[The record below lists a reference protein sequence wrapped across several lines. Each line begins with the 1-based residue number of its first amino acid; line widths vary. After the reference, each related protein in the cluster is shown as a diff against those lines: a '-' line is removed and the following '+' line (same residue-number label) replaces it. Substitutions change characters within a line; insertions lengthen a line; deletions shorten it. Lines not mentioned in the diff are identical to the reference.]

1 VPHSLLYMTG
11 HPRRRRVCVPVV
23 RYIRRR
29 RHRRHRRRHRR
40 RRRGASMHIYI
51 YIYIYSPGRRDWSKI
66 SFFLGWRA
74 VSSMLWYTLSTRSP
88 LDTHPHHP
96 APPPFFRGLRGSFS
110 PRAGYHISL
119 DVDDIFRPPSLPPPF
134 QRPTIVRSTYDA
146 RARRIGHNSI
156 VEEEGAR

>member
-1 VPHSLLYMTG
+1 MH
-11 HPRRRRVCVPVV
+11 
-23 RYIRRR
+23 I
-29 RHRRHRRRHRR
+29 
-40 RRRGASMHIYI
+40 HIYI
-51 YIYIYSPGRRDWSKI
+51 YIPQDDEIGAKSL
-66 SFFLGWRA
+66 FFSDGEQLVVCCG
-74 VSSMLWYTLSTRSP
+74 TLYLLSP

-119 DVDDIFRPPSLPPPF
+119 DVDDIIFRPPSPPPPI